1 MVFRIDLKIFIFLIL
16 FYFTRQIKLYCII
29 LIFAMLHEFGHL
41 LAGVLLRMKVDKITL
56 MPMGFSINFKL
67 GIDDYNKKVL
77 NSNRLEVKRLI
88 IASAG
93 PLINILIVVIANFF
107 KVNQNINIIIYANML
122 IAIFNLLPIFPL
134 DGGRMLK
141 SILALKFNKRKAEK
155 YIYYISNIVLFIISF
170 IFSILIYYFKNIALI
185 VIIIYLWYIVLKQN
199 RIYRMKRATVTIHS
213 LWNK

>member
-199 RIYRMKRATVTIHS
+199 KIYRMKRATVTIHS
-213 LWNK
+213 L

>member
-56 MPMGFSINFKL
+56 MPMGLSINFKL

-93 PLINILIVVIANFF
+93 PLINILIIVIANFF

-185 VIIIYLWYIVLKQN
+185 VVIIYLWYIVLKQN

>member
-56 MPMGFSINFKL
+56 MPMGLSINFKL

-93 PLINILIVVIANFF
+93 PLINILIIVIANFF

-134 DGGRMLK
+134 DGGRILK

-185 VIIIYLWYIVLKQN
+185 VVIIYLWYIVLKQN
-199 RIYRMKRATVTIHS
+199 KIYRMKRATNIY
-213 LWNK
+213 

>member
-56 MPMGFSINFKL
+56 MPMGLSINFKL

-93 PLINILIVVIANFF
+93 PLINILIIVIANFF

-185 VIIIYLWYIVLKQN
+185 VVIIYLWYIVLIQEN
-199 RIYRMKRATVTIHS
+199 
-213 LWNK
+213 

>member
-41 LAGVLLRMKVDKITL
+41 LAGMLLRMKVDKITL
-56 MPMGFSINFKL
+56 MPMGLSINFKF

-93 PLINILIVVIANFF
+93 PLINILIIVIANFF

-185 VIIIYLWYIVLKQN
+185 VVIIYLWYIVLKQN
-199 RIYRMKRATVTIHS
+199 KIYRMKRATNIY
-213 LWNK
+213 

>member
-56 MPMGFSINFKL
+56 MPMGLSINFKL

-93 PLINILIVVIANFF
+93 PLINILIIVIANFF

-185 VIIIYLWYIVLKQN
+185 VVIIYLWYIVLKQN
-199 RIYRMKRATVTIHS
+199 NIYRMKRATNIY
-213 LWNK
+213 

>member
-93 PLINILIVVIANFF
+93 PVINILIVVIANFF

-199 RIYRMKRATVTIHS
+199 KIYRMKRATNIY
-213 LWNK
+213 

>member
-29 LIFAMLHEFGHL
+29 LIFEMLHEFGHL
-41 LAGVLLRMKVDKITL
+41 LAGMLLRMKVDKITL
-56 MPMGFSINFKL
+56 MPMGLSINFKL

-93 PLINILIVVIANFF
+93 PLINILIIVIANFF

-185 VIIIYLWYIVLKQN
+185 VVIIYLLYIVLKQN
-199 RIYRMKRATVTIHS
+199 KIYRMKRATNIY
-213 LWNK
+213 

>member
-199 RIYRMKRATVTIHS
+199 RIYRMKRATNIY
-213 LWNK
+213 

>member
-199 RIYRMKRATVTIHS
+199 KIYRMKRATNIY
-213 LWNK
+213 

>member
-107 KVNQNINIIIYANML
+107 KVNQNIDIIIYANML

-213 LWNK
+213 L

>member
-56 MPMGFSINFKL
+56 MPMGLSINFKL

-93 PLINILIVVIANFF
+93 PLINILIIIIANFF

-185 VIIIYLWYIVLKQN
+185 VVIIYLWYIVLKQN
-199 RIYRMKRATVTIHS
+199 KIYRMKRATNIY
-213 LWNK
+213 

>member
-199 RIYRMKRATVTIHS
+199 RIYRMKKATNIY
-213 LWNK
+213 

>member
-41 LAGVLLRMKVDKITL
+41 LAGMLLRMKVDKITL
-56 MPMGFSINFKL
+56 MPMELSINFKL

-93 PLINILIVVIANFF
+93 PLINILIIVIANFF

-185 VIIIYLWYIVLKQN
+185 VVIIYLWYIVLKQN
-199 RIYRMKRATVTIHS
+199 KIYRMKRATNIY
-213 LWNK
+213 

>member
-93 PLINILIVVIANFF
+93 PLINILIIVIANFF

-185 VIIIYLWYIVLKQN
+185 VVIIYLWYIVLKQN
-199 RIYRMKRATVTIHS
+199 KIYRMKRATNIY
-213 LWNK
+213 

>member
-185 VIIIYLWYIVLKQN
+185 VVIIYLWYIVLKQN
-199 RIYRMKRATVTIHS
+199 KIYRMKRATNIY
-213 LWNK
+213 

>member
-41 LAGVLLRMKVDKITL
+41 LAGMLLRMKVDKITL
-56 MPMGFSINFKL
+56 MPMGLSINFKL

-93 PLINILIVVIANFF
+93 PLINILIIVIANFF

-199 RIYRMKRATVTIHS
+199 KIYRMKRATNIY
-213 LWNK
+213 

>member
-56 MPMGFSINFKL
+56 MPIGFSINFKI

-107 KVNQNINIIIYANML
+107 KENQNINIIIYANML

-141 SILALKFNKRKAEK
+141 SILALKFNKRNAEK
-155 YIYYISNIVLFIISF
+155 NIYYISNIVLFIISF

-199 RIYRMKRATVTIHS
+199 KIYRMKRNIT
-213 LWNK
+213 NY

>member
-56 MPMGFSINFKL
+56 MPIGLSINFKL

-93 PLINILIVVIANFF
+93 PLINILIIVIANFF

-134 DGGRMLK
+134 DGGRILK

-185 VIIIYLWYIVLKQN
+185 VVIIYLWYIVLKQN
-199 RIYRMKRATVTIHS
+199 KIYRMKRATNIY
-213 LWNK
+213 

>member
-41 LAGVLLRMKVDKITL
+41 LAGMLLRMKVDKITL

-199 RIYRMKRATVTIHS
+199 KIYRMKRATNIY
-213 LWNK
+213 

>member
-56 MPMGFSINFKL
+56 MPMGLSINFKL

-93 PLINILIVVIANFF
+93 PLINILIIVIANFF

-185 VIIIYLWYIVLKQN
+185 VVIIYLWYIVLKQN

-213 LWNK
+213 L

>member
-56 MPMGFSINFKL
+56 MPMGLSINFNL

-93 PLINILIVVIANFF
+93 PLINILIIVIANFF

-185 VIIIYLWYIVLKQN
+185 VVIIYLWYIVLKQN
-199 RIYRMKRATVTIHS
+199 KIYRMKRATNIY
-213 LWNK
+213 

>member
-155 YIYYISNIVLFIISF
+155 YIYYISNLVLFIISF

-199 RIYRMKRATVTIHS
+199 KIYRMKRATNIY
-213 LWNK
+213 

>member
-41 LAGVLLRMKVDKITL
+41 LAGMLLRMKVDKITL
-56 MPMGFSINFKL
+56 MPMGLSINFKL

-93 PLINILIVVIANFF
+93 PLINILIIVIANFF

-122 IAIFNLLPIFPL
+122 IAIFNLLTIFPL

-185 VIIIYLWYIVLKQN
+185 VVIIYLWYIVLKQN
-199 RIYRMKRATVTIHS
+199 KIYRMKRATNIY
-213 LWNK
+213 

>member
-199 RIYRMKRATVTIHS
+199 KIYRMKKATNIY
-213 LWNK
+213 

>member
-41 LAGVLLRMKVDKITL
+41 LAGMLLRMKVDKITL
-56 MPMGFSINFKL
+56 MPMGLSINFKL

-77 NSNRLEVKRLI
+77 NSNRVEVKRLI

-93 PLINILIVVIANFF
+93 PLINILIIVIANFF

-185 VIIIYLWYIVLKQN
+185 VVIIYLWYIVLKQN
-199 RIYRMKRATVTIHS
+199 KIYRMKRATNIY
-213 LWNK
+213 

>member
-41 LAGVLLRMKVDKITL
+41 LAGMLLRMKVDKITL
-56 MPMGFSINFKL
+56 MPMGLSINFKL

-93 PLINILIVVIANFF
+93 PLINILIIVIANFF

-170 IFSILIYYFKNIALI
+170 IFNILIYYFKNIALI
-185 VIIIYLWYIVLKQN
+185 VVIIYLWYIVLKQN
-199 RIYRMKRATVTIHS
+199 KIYRMKRATNIY
-213 LWNK
+213 

>member
-56 MPMGFSINFKL
+56 MPMGLSINFKL

-93 PLINILIVVIANFF
+93 PLINILIIVIANFF

-185 VIIIYLWYIVLKQN
+185 VVIIYLWYIVLKQN
-199 RIYRMKRATVTIHS
+199 KIYRMKRATNIY
-213 LWNK
+213 

>member
-41 LAGVLLRMKVDKITL
+41 LAGMLLRMKVDKITL

-213 LWNK
+213 L

>member
-56 MPMGFSINFKL
+56 MPMGLSINFKL

-199 RIYRMKRATVTIHS
+199 RIYRMKRATNIY
-213 LWNK
+213 

>member
-56 MPMGFSINFKL
+56 MPMGLSINFKL
-67 GIDDYNKKVL
+67 GIDDYNKKLL

-93 PLINILIVVIANFF
+93 PLINILIIVIANFF

-185 VIIIYLWYIVLKQN
+185 VVIIYLWYIVLKQN
-199 RIYRMKRATVTIHS
+199 KIYRMKRATNIY
-213 LWNK
+213 

>member
-41 LAGVLLRMKVDKITL
+41 LAGMLLRMKVDKITL
-56 MPMGFSINFKL
+56 MPMGLSINFKL

-93 PLINILIVVIANFF
+93 PLINILIIVIANFF

-185 VIIIYLWYIVLKQN
+185 VVIIYLWYIVLKQN
-199 RIYRMKRATVTIHS
+199 KIYRMKRATNIY
-213 LWNK
+213 

>member
-56 MPMGFSINFKL
+56 MPIGLSINFKL

-93 PLINILIVVIANFF
+93 PLINILIIVIANFF

-185 VIIIYLWYIVLKQN
+185 VVIIYLWYIVLKQN
-199 RIYRMKRATVTIHS
+199 KIYRMKRATNIY
-213 LWNK
+213 

>member
-77 NSNRLEVKRLI
+77 NSNRLEGKRLI

-199 RIYRMKRATVTIHS
+199 RIYRMKRATNIY
-213 LWNK
+213 

>member
-56 MPMGFSINFKL
+56 MPIGLSINFKL

-185 VIIIYLWYIVLKQN
+185 VVIIYLWYIVLKQN
-199 RIYRMKRATVTIHS
+199 KIYRMKRATNIY
-213 LWNK
+213 

>member
-213 LWNK
+213 L

>member
-56 MPMGFSINFKL
+56 MPIGLSINFKL

-141 SILALKFNKRKAEK
+141 SILALKFNKRKDEK

-185 VIIIYLWYIVLKQN
+185 VVIIYLWYIVLKQN
-199 RIYRMKRATVTIHS
+199 KIYRMKRATNIY
-213 LWNK
+213 

>member
-56 MPMGFSINFKL
+56 MPIGLSINFKL

-93 PLINILIVVIANFF
+93 PLINILIIVIANFF

-199 RIYRMKRATVTIHS
+199 KIYRMKRATNIY
-213 LWNK
+213 

>member
-56 MPMGFSINFKL
+56 MPMGLSINFKL

-93 PLINILIVVIANFF
+93 PLINILIIVIANFF

-141 SILALKFNKRKAEK
+141 SILALKFNKRKSEK

-185 VIIIYLWYIVLKQN
+185 VVIIYLWYIVLKQN
-199 RIYRMKRATVTIHS
+199 KIYRMKRATNIY
-213 LWNK
+213 